1 MPITVSLPAWRGPAL
16 DAVQYIN
23 AALAP
28 GDVTTSVTQEQLK
41 LAKLRIEQSL
51 AQIDEDTMNGE

>member
-1 MPITVSLPAWRGPAL
+1 MPLTVSVPAWRGPAM
-16 DAVQYIN
+16 DAVHYVN

-28 GDVTTSVTQEQLK
+28 SAAPTSVTYEQLK

-51 AQIDEDTMNGE
+51 AQIDEDTLNGE